1 MRRLGATC
9 FCLLIFASGCSRVYY
24 GAMEKIGKEKRDIL
38 VGRVLDARKDQ
49 EEARQQFANALEAF
63 QALTGFS
70 GGNLEKTY
78 DKLNKEY
85 ERCTGRAQDVSD
97 RIVSI
102 EKVSRDLFKEWE
114 GEIARMND
122 RDLQS
127 RSRVLLADTRKR
139 YEALHRR
146 MKSAEKRMQP
156 VLRSFEDKVLFLK
169 HNLNAQAIR
178 GLKNDAVRIDADVA
192 GLLKELEAA
201 IAEADAFIASMKAA
215 ETPS

>member
-1 MRRLGATC
+1 
-9 FCLLIFASGCSRVYY
+9 
-24 GAMEKIGKEKRDIL
+24 MEKIGKEKRDIL